1 MGKMKEIVMMYEEGY
16 SAEYIA
22 NVLKTD
28 TITIKKIIYGDK
40 K

>member
-1 MGKMKEIVMMYEEGY
+1 MSKMSRIALLHQEGY

-22 NVLKTD
+22 RELKTD
-28 TITIKKIIYGDK
+28 TLTIKKIIYGDK